1 MKEAGMIVDS
11 SSPWCSPVRLVKKPD
26 GSIRVCVDFR
36 KVNNLTIKDAYPLP
50 KIEEIFS
57 KLAKGKYSHI
67 IKFGIGLLQRENG
80 QRFEKNTAFARQR
93 GFFEYTRMAMGLCNS
108 GATFSRLMAKVL
120 DGYLDLFTLVY
131 LDDILIFS
139 NNLEDHYNH
148 VNWS

>member
-1 MKEAGMIVDS
+1 MKDAGMIVDS
-11 SSPWCSPVRLVKKPD
+11 SSPLCSPVRLVKKPD

-36 KVNNLTIKDAYPLP
+36 KANNLTIKDAYPLP
-50 KIEEIFS
+50 KIEDIFS
-57 KLAKGKYSHI
+57 KLANGKYYTSLDLASGYYNVKMDKDSHTY
-67 IKFGIGLLQRENG
+67 
-80 QRFEKNTAFARQR
+80 TAFATQR

-139 NNLEDHYNH
+139 DNLEDHYIT
-148 VNWS
+148 